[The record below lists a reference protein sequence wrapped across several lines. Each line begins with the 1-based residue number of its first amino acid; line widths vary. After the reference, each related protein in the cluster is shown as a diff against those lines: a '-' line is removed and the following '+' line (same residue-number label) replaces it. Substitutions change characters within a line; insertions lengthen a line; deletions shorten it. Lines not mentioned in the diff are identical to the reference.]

1 MMATITGKL
10 LRDQREKLGLLQ
22 KKVAKELGITA
33 VFLGR
38 IENGHC
44 ELPPK
49 RVEKVAKILQ
59 LPIEQISFALQH
71 DLAET
76 LKRKIKK

>member
-1 MMATITGKL
+1 MMPTMTGKL
-10 LRDQREKLGLLQ
+10 LREQRERLGLLQ
-22 KKVAKELGITA
+22 KKVAREVGITA

-49 RVEKVAKILQ
+49 RVEKIAKALT
-59 LPIEQISFALQH
+59 LPVDQIAFALQH
-71 DLAET
+71 DMSES
-76 LKRKIKK
+76 LKKKIKK